1 MRWELRHRAAKVT
14 LFIPGRCA
22 ASNPESRDS
31 GSGANAPSRND
42 GALNLPT
49 PDRRHHHF
57 VAAAAAAVDFLA
69 GAELQVPAQA
79 DPDFA
84 QPFPATGHRDR
95 RAREAWIDLDEGGL
109 YMVGRDRLPLR
120 SLQEC

>member
-14 LFIPGRCA
+14 LVIPGRCA

-57 VAAAAAAVDFLA
+57 VAAAGAAVDFLA

-79 DPDFA
+79 DPHFA
-84 QPFPATGHRDR
+84 QPRAVARHRNR
-95 RAREAWIDLDEGGL
+95 RTAQARIDLDEGL
-109 YMVGRDRLPLR
+109 
-120 SLQEC
+120 